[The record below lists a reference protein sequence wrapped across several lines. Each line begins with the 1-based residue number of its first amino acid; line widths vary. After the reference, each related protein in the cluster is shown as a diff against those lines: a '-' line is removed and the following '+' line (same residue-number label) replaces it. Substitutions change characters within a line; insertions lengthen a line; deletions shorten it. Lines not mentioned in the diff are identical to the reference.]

1 MAFQWEQF
9 DRLLLYS
16 VIHLISCAIASI
28 CDCSTATF
36 YRRRRF
42 VCYENHVFV
51 AFIQLNA
58 RCTAMK
64 WSNVEC
70 KCENYEYFIDN
81 HSPIYRYQFDCI
93 APLTTLI
100 RENWL
105 YRRRAPRI
113 ELITSNAMIYTWSY
127 LIDLSR
133 IIFFFASFVMV
144 FITADNEVNWFAL
157 HSYDRPHRSRE
168 ILFDLFML
176 IESANDWIET

>member
-16 VIHLISCAIASI
+16 VIHLISCAIALI
-28 CDCSTATF
+28 CDCSTATY

-70 KCENYEYFIDN
+70 KCENYEYFINN

-100 RENWL
+100 KENWL

-113 ELITSNAMIYTWSY
+113 ESITSNAMIYTWSY

-133 IIFFFASFVMV
+133 IIFFPLLSSWFLLRPIMKWIDLRCTVM
-144 FITADNEVNWFAL
+144 TGL
-157 HSYDRPHRSRE
+157 TDRVR
-168 ILFDLFML
+168 FYL
-176 IESANDWIET
+176 IYSC